1 VRSMAPAFSPKAH
14 ARALASRLWPFRWA
28 LVANAYLLSPLLL
41 NQLLLRHSDVPISLV
56 LFTIFASMLWLAVFQ
71 LVLVRRL
78 FLAHAILFPF
88 YLIVA
93 IDLFVII
100 NYKTRFSAS
109 IISVILENF
118 PDAGEYI
125 QSNLRSML
133 LTTFLV
139 LAFFTI
145 CMVKLR
151 GLVVAP
157 PRWIKVLSVAG
168 LAAVYLVVRI
178 ISKDF
183 VHLASHD
190 RNTPFGVFPQGY
202 IAYTVYAEVLG
213 QAKRTKTFRFGADRA
228 SSPPEPEVYVLI
240 LGESSRPHDWGLYGY
255 ERDTTPHL
263 RTEQNLVVFRDV
275 VSQASYTK
283 ASVPLIITRA
293 SAADQ
298 DRAGNEKSIVSAF
311 KEVGFRTY
319 WLSTQT
325 RDPFTGAINRYSGEA
340 DDQTFVERQ
349 HDEALLTMTQAMLA
363 DTRAVNGKKFVVVH
377 MMGSHFTYTNRYPR
391 QFAIYPDGPGLS
403 ERDMLRNS
411 YDNTVLYTDY
421 ILSEILQKLKQVNGI
436 AAAIYVSDH
445 GDNIKDDD
453 RQLFGHFHSNE
464 LDLPVPMFFWY
475 SDAYAQRFPDK
486 VAAARAA
493 AGAPLNTRAIFYSA
507 ADLADVRVPDPAEAT
522 LSVFS
527 AARQPVPRLVVKETG
542 NVDYDAWIRE
552 QHIVKPAR

>member
-1 VRSMAPAFSPKAH
+1 MAAFSRTIVRRLR
-14 ARALASRLWPFRWA
+14 RALVERVWPNRWP
-28 LVANAYLLSPLLL
+28 LLANAYLLSPLAL
-41 NQLLLRHSDVPISLV
+41 NQVLLRHSDVPVSLV
-56 LFTIFASMLWLAVFQ
+56 LFTVLASVLWLAVFQ

-78 FLAHAILFPF
+78 FVAHAILFPF

-125 QSNLRSML
+125 QSNLRSMS
-133 LTTFLV
+133 LTTLSV
-139 LAFFTI
+139 LAFFTL
-145 CMVKLR
+145 CMVKMR

-157 PRWIKVLSVAG
+157 PRWTKIASVAG
-168 LAAVYLVVRI
+168 LVAVYTSVYI
-178 ISKDF
+178 TSHDF
-183 VHLASHD
+183 IHLASHD

-202 IAYTVYAEVLG
+202 IAYTVYSEVLG
-213 QAKRTKTFRFGADRA
+213 QAKRTKSFTFGAERPNV
-228 SSPPEPEVYVLI
+228 PPEPEVYVLI
-240 LGESSRPHDWGLYGY
+240 LGESSRPHDWGLYDY
-255 ERDTTPHL
+255 TRDTTPHL
-263 RTEQNLVVFRDV
+263 RAEHNLVVFRDV

-298 DRAGNEKSIVSAF
+298 ERAGREKSIVSAM

-349 HDEALLTMTQAMLA
+349 HDEALLTMTQTMLA
-363 DTRAVNGKKFVVVH
+363 DTRAVNGKKFVVIH

-391 QFAIYPDGPGLS
+391 PFAIYPDQGPGLT
-403 ERDMLRNS
+403 ERELLRNS
-411 YDNTVLYTDY
+411 YDNTILYTDY
-421 ILSEILQKLKQVNGI
+421 ILSEILQKLKQTPGI
-436 AAAIYVSDH
+436 TAALYLSDH

-464 LDLPVPMFFWY
+464 LDLPVPMFFWF

-493 AGAPLNTRAIFYSA
+493 AGASLNTQAVFYSVADMASVRFADA
-507 ADLADVRVPDPAEAT
+507 AEPA

-527 AARQPVPRLVVKETG
+527 AERRPVRRLVIKETG
-542 NVDYDAWIRE
+542 NVDYDEWFRD
-552 QHIVKPAR
+552 QHIAKPFH

>member
-1 VRSMAPAFSPKAH
+1 MSGLDAVRRWTGERVFP
-14 ARALASRLWPFRWA
+14 LRWA
-28 LVANAYLLSPLLL
+28 LLANAYLLSPLAL
-41 NQLLLRHSDVPISLV
+41 NQLLLRDSDVPFMLV
-56 LFTIFASMLWLAVFQ
+56 TFTILASALWLATFQ
-71 LVLVRRL
+71 LVLFRRL
-78 FLAHAILFPF
+78 WIAHALLFPF

-93 IDLFVII
+93 TDLFVII
-100 NYKTRFSAS
+100 NYKTRLSAS
-109 IISVILENF
+109 ILSVILENL

-139 LAFFTI
+139 IAFFTVCI
-145 CMVKLR
+145 VKMR

-157 PRWIKVLSVAG
+157 PRWIKIACVA
-168 LAAVYLVVRI
+168 ALVVVYTAVRI
-178 ISKDF
+178 TSKDF
-183 VHLASHD
+183 IHLASHD

-213 QAKRTKTFRFGADRA
+213 QAQRTKAFSFGAQRE
-228 SSPPEPEVYVLI
+228 SPPAEPEVYVLI

-255 ERDTTPHL
+255 ARDTTPRL
-263 RTEQNLVVFRDV
+263 RDEPNLVVFRDV
-275 VSQASYTK
+275 ISQASFTK
-283 ASVPLIITRA
+283 ASVPLVITRA
-293 SAADQ
+293 SASDQ
-298 DRAGNEKSIVSAF
+298 DRAGREKSIVSAF

-349 HDEALLTMTQAMLA
+349 HDEALLTMTQAMLD
-363 DTRAVNGKKFVVVH
+363 DTRAVNGKKFVVIH

-391 QFAIYPDGPGLS
+391 KFAIYPDAGPGLS
-403 ERDMLRNS
+403 EREVLRNS
-411 YDNTVLYTDY
+411 YDNTIVYTDY
-421 ILSEILQKLKQVNGI
+421 ILSEILQKLKRVPGV

-464 LDLPVPMFFWY
+464 FDLPIPMLFWY
-475 SDAYAQRFPDK
+475 SDAYAQRFPAK

-493 AGAPLNTRAIFYSA
+493 VQAPLNTQAIFWSA
-507 ADLADVRVPDPAEAT
+507 AELADLRMKDTAESSSG

-527 AARQPVPRLVVKETG
+527 AARRPVRRLVVKEPGT
-542 NVDYDAWIRE
+542 VDYDEWIRE
-552 QHIVKPAR
+552 QHIAKPTP